1 MRRRIL
7 IIANPA
13 AGRKRRSKARLNRVV
28 AALRRRGC
36 EVMIHWTQRRGDAE
50 RLARTA
56 DPVFDVIVAAGG
68 DGTVNEVTNGLRR
81 RSEPLAVLPLGT
93 GNVVANEI
101 GMPHAP
107 EALAQV
113 IAEAPAA
120 PVWPGVAGDRLF
132 LAVAGIGFDAEVL
145 SALGAGLKRRIG
157 KFAFVWAVAVCL
169 LRYRRHQFVIDA
181 VDAEHCAASVVVV
194 KGRRYAGNF
203 VIAPEARLASP
214 MLHVVLFG
222 RAGRVAA
229 MRAVAGLVLG
239 GLHRLPEVS
248 MLVVQSLQIA
258 AAAPGSEASFTVEID
273 GDVVARVPIV
283 FGIADTP
290 LLLVQPMA

>member
-13 AGRKRRSKARLNRVV
+13 AGRTRRSKARLNRVV

-36 EVMIHWTQRRGDAE
+36 EVALHLTQRPGDAE
-50 RLARTA
+50 RLARAA

-68 DGTVNEVTNGLRR
+68 DGTVNEVANGLRR
-81 RSEPLAVLPLGT
+81 RSQPLAVLPLGT

-157 KFAFVWAVAVCL
+157 KFAFVWAVVVCL
-169 LRYRRHQFVIDA
+169 LRYRRHQFVIGA

-203 VIAPEARLASP
+203 VIAPEACFASP
-214 MLHVVLFG
+214 MLHVVLFS
-222 RAGRVAA
+222 RAGRLAA
-229 MRAVAGLVLG
+229 MRALSGLVLG

-248 MLVVQSLQIA
+248 MLVVQSLEIA
-258 AAAPGSEASFTVEID
+258 AAAPGSEPSFIVEID
-273 GDVVARVPIV
+273 GDVVARVPIAL
-283 FGIADTP
+283 GIADTP